1 MNPVPRVKAPTA
13 VAPIAIPAMSVDSS
27 NDVAFTGFGLELGY
41 GIIMKK
47 GEVEGVADP
56 LVGHGVIKKR
66 GVLVGVT
73 SAVGVE
79 DG

>member
-1 MNPVPRVKAPTA
+1 
-13 VAPIAIPAMSVDSS
+13 
-27 NDVAFTGFGLELGY
+27 
-41 GIIMKK
+41 MKK
-47 GEVEGVADP
+47 GLVLGVSEP
-56 LVGHGVIKKR
+56 FVGQGIIINK

>member
-1 MNPVPRVKAPTA
+1 MKWGDDEE
-13 VAPIAIPAMSVDSS
+13 VA
-27 NDVAFTGFGLELGY
+27 E
-41 GIIMKK
+41 
-47 GEVEGVADP
+47 P
-56 LVGHGVIKKR
+56 LVGHGVRKKR

>member
-1 MNPVPRVKAPTA
+1 
-13 VAPIAIPAMSVDSS
+13 
-27 NDVAFTGFGLELGY
+27 
-41 GIIMKK
+41 MKK
-47 GEVEGVADP
+47 GDVEGVAEP

>member
-1 MNPVPRVKAPTA
+1 MAVP
-13 VAPIAIPAMSVDSS
+13 PIAIPAMSVGTFAPV
-27 NDVAFTGFGLELGY
+27 VAFTGFGLTLGY

-47 GEVEGVADP
+47 GDVEGVAEP
-56 LVGHGVIKKR
+56 LVGHGVRRKR

>member
-1 MNPVPRVKAPTA
+1 
-13 VAPIAIPAMSVDSS
+13 
-27 NDVAFTGFGLELGY
+27 
-41 GIIMKK
+41 MKK
-47 GEVEGVADP
+47 GEVEGVAEP
-56 LVGHGVIKKR
+56 LVGHGVRRKR

>member
-1 MNPVPRVKAPTA
+1 
-13 VAPIAIPAMSVDSS
+13 
-27 NDVAFTGFGLELGY
+27 
-41 GIIMKK
+41 MKK

-56 LVGHGVIKKR
+56 LVGHGVRRKR